1 MLRQLVF
8 GQAALPF
15 DDAGVATIVRA
26 LGFGPDTMHHI
37 AQALQGKSILQSI
50 NVPSELG
57 RAVADAHSHT
67 WVTTQGLR
75 PIVEVRAGSRPGDP
89 LGDIVFKILESHV
102 HLELAKELGDTGTIL
117 SLPPVDQALSHPS
130 VDNIT
135 RSVFFNNYV
144 DDDAFGIVGR
154 TPKQL
159 MTHVSHTAAA
169 VARVSLRHGLAL
181 NFKPNKTELLVCMN
195 GPGSKKAMSDLIITS
210 DSKVTIPGPSISPGA
225 PDVSLRACAWYRH
238 MGICCSPSA
247 KGFSREAK
255 ARSGAMF
262 AALKDIRR
270 RVVRNPRLET
280 STRLGLCE
288 SLLFS
293 QLFYASSL
301 WHNEPAGAVT
311 SINHAYLAPLREV
324 MQMRN
329 VDEDGVAKQS
339 CDRTSNAQVLVAAQL
354 PTALGWARA
363 ARIKYWCRLT
373 RQAPPLLVH
382 LALSCWQVP
391 STWSYEVAADLRR
404 IWAQGGHRV
413 QGLPDPMI
421 EPRPWMEAVRLNDNG
436 FNKMLVRTVLTW
448 HNPSVGPAV
457 VGAQAEQLEQTCPEC
472 SRVFHHGIDFV
483 RIELADTATSI
494 PLGSLF
500 MARSA
505 STAKW
510 STTHTGGCSTT

>member
-1 MLRQLVF
+1 M
-8 GQAALPF
+8 
-15 DDAGVATIVRA
+15 
-26 LGFGPDTMHHI
+26 
-37 AQALQGKSILQSI
+37 
-50 NVPSELG
+50 
-57 RAVADAHSHT
+57 
-67 WVTTQGLR
+67 
-75 PIVEVRAGSRPGDP
+75 
-89 LGDIVFKILESHV
+89 
-102 HLELAKELGDTGTIL
+102 
-117 SLPPVDQALSHPS
+117 
-130 VDNIT
+130 DNIT

-144 DDDAFGIVGR
+144 DDDAFGIVGC

-169 VARVSLRHGLAL
+169 VARVFLRHGLAL

-354 PTALGWARA
+354 PTALGRARA

-472 SRVFHHGIDFV
+472 SRVFASWNRLCAHRACRHGYFHPIRKFVHGTKCQHCQVEHHSYRRLFHHLRYVPKCAEWAQNNLAPLPDEVVHAQMAADRVGHRCRDSKLLSKPCV
-483 RIELADTATSI
+483 RS
-494 PLGSLF
+494 
-500 MARSA
+500 
-505 STAKW
+505 K
-510 STTHTGGCSTT
+510 